1 MWKVVKMEKKDV
13 IVVIYLLFISL
24 YIRAFNLSNVCMYGD
39 EWLYWLKTNKI
50 LANNF
55 LPTADVFDYSPPFLS
70 YIEAVIALLF
80 EGDLSN
86 FRMISVIF
94 GSLTVPFLYL
104 FGKEMYDRKTGFLS
118 ALFLCFS
125 AYHCLYSRTI
135 MLEAL
140 TLFFI
145 TSFLYFFWLS
155 EKENGAEKRIKYAC
169 VAGTMMGLAFD
180 AKYISFF
187 LIPAIPLYILWT
199 RRFQFKALVEKRM
212 ILIAIFAFLL
222 FLPLLICLFYT
233 GVGFHGVFYY
243 ADEKFEKESIAT
255 NRVWSFSLGDLLMRG
270 SQKIGEVLAW
280 GVSIFSPYIMSYVV
294 LLFFLTIISYLPG
307 FLRGE
312 RKSSFLI
319 IPLFILCLFVLGSA
333 RHRHYLIY
341 ILPFYFVMLSNFIL
355 NSFKNLGKGGFLLNF
370 FRIISILLAAILLF
384 SSFISAFT
392 SPYWDKGE
400 YSWICNVVNYI
411 KRDIKDGNAC
421 YCSKDKVIIGT
432 FTSLKEPVDYYI
444 DFNASIIRVYKAPE
458 SIYEGKREEVSVEKI
473 ERWKPRYLIT
483 SDARYEYYIK
493 GEVEKKIFENYT
505 MTFRSQTYP
514 SAGLVLKRNNRQEIS
529 NLREGEGGVLCREI
543 FEKSIPEVMKVGKVY
558 TGIVK
563 VKNEG
568 DSYNNFTIS
577 MHSNEFIIFIENG
590 FREIALNKGS
600 TCILKFKIV
609 PLKEHIG
616 KIPIIIDV
624 YVKKKEKMYKV
635 DSFTDYVLIS

>member
-1 MWKVVKMEKKDV
+1 MEKKDV
-13 IVVIYLLFISL
+13 IVVIYLLLISL

-86 FRMISVIF
+86 FRMTSVIF

-169 VAGTMMGLAFD
+169 VAGATMGLAFD

-222 FLPLLICLFYT
+222 FLPLLICLLYT

-270 SQKIGEVLAW
+270 SEKIGEVLAW

-312 RKSSFLI
+312 RRSSFLI

-355 NSFKNLGKGGFLLNF
+355 NSFKNLGKGCFFPNF

-384 SSFISAFT
+384 SSFISAF
-392 SPYWDKGE
+392 
-400 YSWICNVVNYI
+400 
-411 KRDIKDGNAC
+411 
-421 YCSKDKVIIGT
+421 
-432 FTSLKEPVDYYI
+432 
-444 DFNASIIRVYKAPE
+444 
-458 SIYEGKREEVSVEKI
+458 IYEGKREEVSVEKI

-493 GEVEKKIFENYT
+493 GEIEKKIFENYT

-514 SAGLVLKRNNRQEIS
+514 SAGLVLKRNNKQEIS
-529 NLREGEGGVLCREI
+529 NLREGEEGVLCREI

-577 MHSNEFIIFIENG
+577 VHSNEFIIFIENG

-609 PLKEHIG
+609 PLKEHIR

-635 DSFTDYVLIS
+635 DSFTDYVHLIKR